1 MFEKTSVAD
10 KIRRAAIL
18 RSFECRQPQ
27 AARTEKASADA
38 DVVPVARAR
47 WGDPAW
53 IGSAEETAWWVR
65 ANRLEQERAAKL
77 DLV

>member
-1 MFEKTSVAD
+1 MPEKTSSAD

-27 AARTEKASADA
+27 AARTEKASAD
-38 DVVPVARAR
+38 VVPVARAR

-53 IGSAEETAWWVR
+53 VGSAEETAWWVR
-65 ANRLEQERAAKL
+65 ANRLEQERAARL